1 LSIIAP
7 AKTITVG
14 IVAERSR
21 GTGRWSDTL
30 WRPVSAFTGAPD
42 TPVWTK
48 LSDDSERATF
58 FVGTAEIEL
67 YRSEA
72 GNYRENLLV
81 EQPLLW
87 VAMRSTSGDPPYS
100 LVGATVDPA
109 EGESWV
115 ALGADLVD
123 SVVMPP
129 AVEAVVADFVAEHYV
144 EQPFLKRKRDRAN
157 PEGMARRAPEG
168 HNRKPQ
174 DRSS

>member
-1 LSIIAP
+1 MSIIAP

-21 GTGRWSDTL
+21 GTGPWTDYL
-30 WRPVSAFTGAPD
+30 WRPVSAFNGAPD

-48 LSDDSERATF
+48 LSDNGERSTF
-58 FVGTAEIEL
+58 FVGTADIEL

-87 VAMRSTSGDPPYS
+87 VALRSTAGDPPYA
-100 LVGATVDPA
+100 LAGATVDPA

-115 ALGADLVD
+115 ALGIDLVD
-123 SVVMPP
+123 SVPMPR
-129 AVEAVVADFVAEHYV
+129 AVEAVVADFVSEHYV
-144 EQPFLKRKRDRAN
+144 EQPFHKRKRDRAD
-157 PEGMARRAPEG
+157 PEGMARRLSEG
-168 HNRKPQ
+168 HNRKP
-174 DRSS
+174 